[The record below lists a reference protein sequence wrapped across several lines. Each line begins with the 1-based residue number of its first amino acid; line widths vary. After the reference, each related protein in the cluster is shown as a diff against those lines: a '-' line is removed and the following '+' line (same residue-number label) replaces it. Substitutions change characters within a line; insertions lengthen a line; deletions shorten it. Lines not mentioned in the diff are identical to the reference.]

1 MSDEMMRYEQ
11 LETNDKE
18 KQFPNAMK
26 NEQAFAD
33 GTIQLY
39 TLLPPASAFHGI
51 AVLACPSRCLTS
63 KPQHDDT
70 YSGKALLGSCYS
82 LVRSVSI
89 YRSDLLY

>member
-1 MSDEMMRYEQ
+1 MSDKMMRYEQ

-26 NEQAFAD
+26 DEQVFAD
-33 GTIQLY
+33 GTVQLY
-39 TLLPPASAFHGI
+39 TLLPPASASHGI

-63 KPQHDDT
+63 KPQHDNT
-70 YSGKALLGSCYS
+70 YSGQALSGSCCL
-82 LVRSVSI
+82 LVHSVSI